1 MANNLNEMRKLMEAV
16 APLFENSAESL
27 RDEIYQLFAEQGWS
41 ARRVK
46 YETFEEVLGIVST
59 FDNNLADKFYALPE
73 EIQDKIEKHVIAK
86 LRKGSKIDYDIEGSR
101 GMIGGG
107 LRE

>member
-1 MANNLNEMRKLMEAV
+1 MNEMRKLMEAV

-27 RDEIYQLFAEQGWS
+27 TNEIYQIFAEQEWT

-59 FDNNLADKFYALPE
+59 FDNNLADKFYGMPE
-73 EIQDKIEKHVIAK
+73 EIQDKIEKHVVSK
-86 LRKGSKIDYDIEGSR
+86 LRKGAKIDYDIEGSR

-107 LRE
+107 LRQ